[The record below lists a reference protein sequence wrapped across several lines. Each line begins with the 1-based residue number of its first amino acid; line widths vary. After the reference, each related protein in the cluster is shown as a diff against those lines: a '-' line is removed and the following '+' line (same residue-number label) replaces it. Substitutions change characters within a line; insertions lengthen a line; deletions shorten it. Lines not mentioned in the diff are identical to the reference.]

1 LKSLSILSHQG
12 MDQTAERFA
21 EGAETLREFAEEENG
36 N

>member
-1 LKSLSILSHQG
+1 